1 MENEMLRKPGVPAPS
16 NVSMHSPH
24 ARHVREAVNFAVC
37 PSPAPSQASRHRVE
51 HRRTSLSIP
60 YMEPGPDASAK
71 WMSLF
76 EAIFHS
82 GVVCDAARD
91 KGYISSPLWES
102 QNLDGLSELFQI
114 GPGS

>member
-24 ARHVREAVNFAVC
+24 EAVNFAVC
-37 PSPAPSQASRHRVE
+37 PGPAPSQASRHRVE

>member
-1 MENEMLRKPGVPAPS
+1 M
-16 NVSMHSPH
+16 
-24 ARHVREAVNFAVC
+24 
-37 PSPAPSQASRHRVE
+37 
-51 HRRTSLSIP
+51 SIP
-60 YMEPGPDASAK
+60 YTEPGPDASSK

-102 QNLDGLSELFQI
+102 QNSDGLSELFQI
-114 GPGS
+114 RARKLSLYSPTLISDWTQAASRSYMNLDKEVLSS